1 MENRILTTLFL
12 ATGLI
17 LCGSNSLM
25 AQKRNAGIKSVEVFE
40 EKFEKDGTSKKH
52 KVEESK
58 FDEQGNEI
66 ERIEYVDGKVAE
78 KHTYTYDEHGNKI
91 SEVEI
96 DAEGKK
102 DRTEYKYEN
111 NLRTEKLE
119 YSEKGRLK
127 KHTTYVYKKR

>member
-1 MENRILTTLFL
+1 M
-12 ATGLI
+12 
-17 LCGSNSLM
+17 
-25 AQKRNAGIKSVEVFE
+25 
-40 EKFEKDGTSKKH
+40 
-52 KVEESK
+52 
-58 FDEQGNEI
+58 
-66 ERIEYVDGKVAE
+66 AE

>member
-1 MENRILTTLFL
+1 MENKILTTFVL
-12 ATGLI
+12 ATTLM

-40 EKFEKDGTSKKH
+40 EKFEKDGTSKKY
-52 KVEESK
+52 KIEESK

-66 ERIEYVDGKVAE
+66 ERIEYEEGKMVE
-78 KHTYTYDEHGNKI
+78 KHTFTYDEQGNKI
-91 SEVEI
+91 SEIEI

-127 KHTTYVYKKR
+127 KHTTYIYKKR